1 MATFSVTD
9 AAFAGFRLMR
19 ERPKVIL
26 AWAAFMFVGSII
38 SASLAM
44 ITGVADGV
52 AKLQALETAGNTDP
66 ALVMAALSDMGGFF
80 VLLLAFSLAFYAIL
94 FAAAYRAY
102 LRPHDGAVGAMRFGA
117 DELRMGGWLL
127 VMFLAWLVYLFV
139 VAFVFLLI
147 VGVARGLG
155 GPLSALID
163 LIASAAMVCALVYP
177 AVRLS
182 LAGPMT
188 LDRGEVHFL
197 RSWQLTHGQFWRL
210 LSAYFLTTAVM
221 VLVSLLWLIIMV
233 AILAVVALAMGG
245 GVESVAGMAKPD
257 MSSLSAYFAPGSI
270 VYLVLNALLSA
281 AGLAIFT
288 GPSAEAYREL
298 SRQTPTATAGT
309 FA

>member
-1 MATFSVTD
+1 MASFSVTD

-26 AWAAFMFVGSII
+26 TWAAFMFVGSMI
-38 SASLAM
+38 SAALAM

-52 AKLQALETAGNTDP
+52 TKLQALEAAGNTDP
-66 ALVMAALSDMGGFF
+66 SLVLGALSDMGGFF
-80 VLLLAFSLAFYAIL
+80 VLLLAFSLAFYAVL

-102 LRPHDGAVGAMRFGA
+102 LRPEDRAVGALRFGA
-117 DELRMGGWLL
+117 DEVRMGGWLL
-127 VMFLAWLVYLFV
+127 VMFLAWLVYLFL
-139 VAFVFLLI
+139 VAFAFLLV
-147 VGVARGLG
+147 VGIAKGVG
-155 GPLSALID
+155 GPLAALID
-163 LIASAAMVCALVYP
+163 LIATAAMVCALVYP

-188 LDRGEVHFL
+188 MDRREIYFL
-197 RSWQLTHGQFWRL
+197 RSWALTKGQFWRL
-210 LSAYFLTTAVM
+210 LSAYFLTTAVL
-221 VLVSLLWLIIMV
+221 VLVSLLWVIIMV

-257 MSSLSAYFAPGSI
+257 MTSIGAYFAPGTV
-270 VYLVLNALLSA
+270 VYLILNAMLSA

-298 SRQTPTATAGT
+298 SATGA
-309 FA
+309 AE